1 MGLAK
6 LNQLYREVILDHAQH
21 PRNRGELADA
31 TGVMELHNP
40 TCGDVISVSVQ
51 IDDDKIADLKFAGSG
66 CTISQASA
74 SLMTTVLMNQSV
86 ERARELI
93 MAFSA
98 LITGEEVSEKDDD
111 ELGDAALVGSVAEF
125 PARIK
130 CAALAWHALDELLD
144 EKGATAHD

>member
-1 MGLAK
+1 
-6 LNQLYREVILDHAQH
+6 
-21 PRNRGELADA
+21 
-31 TGVMELHNP
+31 MELRNP